1 MTTGAKDISLR
12 YLLGA
17 CLISMAP
24 FACSS
29 GEGSLDT
36 NEAPDAGTVAQDTGV
51 SATPDAGLEPA
62 VRLNLPETP
71 FNYADQ
77 KLPEHYKVDTLGF
90 HSRAVILDDNTP
102 ADNPNTDEG
111 ATLGRVLFYDINLS
125 KNRTVACASCH
136 KQELGFSDDRVL
148 SVGFEGGNTKRHS
161 MGLTN
166 ARFYADGRFFWDQR
180 AESLEAQVLMPMQD
194 AVEMGMTL
202 PEVEARV
209 REGEYYPALF
219 TAAFGDE
226 TVSSDRISKALAQ
239 FIRSI
244 ISTKSKFDVGRA
256 EVADRLEDFPNFTQ
270 EENLGKRMVVAPPPL
285 GGLGCLLCHTG
296 DAFIAIEAMNNGLD
310 LETTDPGFGEVTGRA
325 GDDSTFKV
333 PSLRNVGVRA
343 PYMHDGRFAT
353 LEAVVDHYSD
363 GIEAHATLPQ
373 TGFFRR
379 DANGIIQ
386 VGLSSYEK
394 AALVAFLHTLTD
406 TELLQDPRFSD
417 PFVRD

>member
-1 MTTGAKDISLR
+1 MTTGAKELR
-12 YLLGA
+12 LRHLVGA
-17 CLISMAP
+17 CLVSMAP
-24 FACSS
+24 LACSS
-29 GEGSLDT
+29 GDGSLENNDT
-36 NEAPDAGTVAQDTGV
+36 PDAGGVVQDTGVTTAPDAGA
-51 SATPDAGLEPA
+51 EPT
-62 VRLNLPETP
+62 VRLNLPATP
-71 FNYADQ
+71 YNYANQ

-102 ADNPNTDEG
+102 ADNPTTDEG

-125 KNRTVACASCH
+125 KNHTVACASCH
-136 KQELGFSDDRVL
+136 KQELGFGDDRVL
-148 SVGFEGGNTKRHS
+148 SVGFEGGETKRHS

-202 PEVEARV
+202 LEVEERV

-219 TAAFGDE
+219 TGAFGDE

-239 FIRSI
+239 FIRSM
-244 ISTKSKFDVGRA
+244 ISTRSKFDIGRA

-296 DAFIAIEAMNNGLD
+296 DAFIAIQAMNNGLD

-325 GDDSTFKV
+325 ADDSTFKV

-343 PYMHDGRFAT
+343 PFMHDGRFAS
-353 LEAVVDHYSD
+353 LEEVVDHYSD
-363 GIEAHATLPQ
+363 DIQAHATLPQ

-386 VGLSSYEK
+386 AGLSAYEK
-394 AALVAFLHTLTD
+394 ASLVAFLHTLTD
-406 TELLQDPRFSD
+406 TEMLADPKFSD
-417 PFVRD
+417 PFVRE